1 MAQWCITYCDQI
13 IDNPCWEHMSLDTR
27 LTHKN
32 GVMNLMYPLVN
43 IQKTVE
49 KSTSLIGKST
59 VSGPSS
65 IAMLNYQNVT
75 CVALFS
81 VAVSKKNVLWFL
93 IAFSSSVP
101 QIMVVAWPL
110 LAGFKPMCRRNAPAA
125 GWLNDQLTYVYLVKT
140 SLSGETVF
148 FVRSSS
154 FNGCLPVKKVTH
166 FMFAYDNPRVMVS
179 ESL

>member
-1 MAQWCITYCDQI
+1 LPILLNLKYGTVVHHILWTNHRQSLLRTYVTWYKVDTQKWCDEFDVPSGKHTINC
-13 IDNPCWEHMSLDTR
+13 
-27 LTHKN
+27 
-32 GVMNLMYPLVN
+32 G
-43 IQKTVE
+43 

-81 VAVSKKNVLWFL
+81 VAVSKKNVLWLL

-110 LAGFKPMCRRNAPAA
+110 LAGLNPMCRRNAPAA

-148 FVRSSS
+148 FCQILKFQWLPSCKKSNS
-154 FNGCLPVKKVTH
+154 FYVCLW
-166 FMFAYDNPRVMVS
+166 
-179 ESL
+179 